1 MRSIFDKTGKWWWI
15 PVVVLLITVN
25 ILSALFHK
33 RIDLTN
39 EKRFTISSPVKKILR
54 SLDDVVQVDVF
65 LKGELPSGF
74 KKLAATTEEL
84 LQEFKETA
92 KNNIQYRFLSAED
105 NMEGTDRTYAD
116 TLSSLGAQSINLK
129 VQLESGEQSQFVY
142 PAALIHYK
150 ERTLPVNLYPGAKIL
165 ITPAELNTAEALME
179 FNFADAILKLTQQVR
194 PVIAYSTGNG
204 EPTGEN
210 TYDLVENVLRKDYNL
225 FTININTE
233 PIIPDTF
240 KLLMIVKPTIPF
252 TEIEKIKIDQYVM
265 RGGKVMWCIDRL
277 NAEMDSLRIKNQV
290 VAFDRNLNLE
300 DLLFKYGAR
309 INPDLL
315 MDLQCDFLPFD
326 VNGNGQFE
334 FLHWNYFPLFQSQSN
349 HPINKNTGLV
359 AGRFVNSIDTVKA
372 DNISK
377 IILLS
382 SSPNSRIISAPALI
396 SGEENR
402 NAPEDEQFKR
412 SDIPAAVL
420 LEGKFTSLYANRA
433 PLAIVD
439 TMEKY
444 GTTFQTS
451 SINTNKMIIIS
462 DGDIVLNGA
471 LQNNPLPMGV
481 NPFTVESQYQY
492 QFANRQFVQN
502 CLDYLVNNSG
512 LAAAKAKNYSLR
524 LLDPKKTDEQRL
536 TWQLVNIALPVLLV
550 FLFGTGYQFW
560 RKRKYTRL

>member
-150 ERTLPVNLYPGAKIL
+150 ERTLPVNLYPGVKIL

-225 FTININTE
+225 FTININTQ

-252 TEIEKIKIDQYVM
+252 TETEKIKIDQYVM

-277 NAEMDSLRIKNQV
+277 HAEMDSLRIKNQV

-300 DLLFKYGAR
+300 DLFFKYGAR

-315 MDLQCDFLPFD
+315 MDLQCDSLPF
-326 VNGNGQFE
+326 
-334 FLHWNYFPLFQSQSN
+334 
-349 HPINKNTGLV
+349 
-359 AGRFVNSIDTVKA
+359 
-372 DNISK
+372 
-377 IILLS
+377 
-382 SSPNSRIISAPALI
+382 
-396 SGEENR
+396 
-402 NAPEDEQFKR
+402 
-412 SDIPAAVL
+412 
-420 LEGKFTSLYANRA
+420 
-433 PLAIVD
+433 
-439 TMEKY
+439 
-444 GTTFQTS
+444 
-451 SINTNKMIIIS
+451 
-462 DGDIVLNGA
+462 
-471 LQNNPLPMGV
+471 
-481 NPFTVESQYQY
+481 
-492 QFANRQFVQN
+492 
-502 CLDYLVNNSG
+502 
-512 LAAAKAKNYSLR
+512 
-524 LLDPKKTDEQRL
+524 
-536 TWQLVNIALPVLLV
+536 
-550 FLFGTGYQFW
+550 
-560 RKRKYTRL
+560 